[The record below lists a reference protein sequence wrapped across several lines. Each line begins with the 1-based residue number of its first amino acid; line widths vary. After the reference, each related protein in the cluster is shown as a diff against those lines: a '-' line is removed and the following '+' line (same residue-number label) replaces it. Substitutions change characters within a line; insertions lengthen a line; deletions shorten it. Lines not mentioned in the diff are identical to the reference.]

1 MPIINCPT
9 CQGQGTVLNGHIC
22 KTCKGYGTIVIDG
35 PIIEKRY
42 VEKNNKNILESEKK
56 K

>member
-1 MPIINCPT
+1 MPIIDCPT
-9 CQGQGTVLNGHIC
+9 CQGEGTVSNGHIC
-22 KTCKGYGTIVIDG
+22 KTCKSYGTIIIDG

-42 VEKNNKNILESEKK
+42 MENNKNILESEKK